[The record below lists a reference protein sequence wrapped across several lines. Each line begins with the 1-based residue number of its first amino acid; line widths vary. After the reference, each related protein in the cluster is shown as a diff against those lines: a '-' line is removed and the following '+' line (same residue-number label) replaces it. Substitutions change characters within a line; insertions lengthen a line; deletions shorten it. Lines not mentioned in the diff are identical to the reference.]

1 MSVSRDGPN
10 RDQELKTYIGQREA
24 EERKSQT
31 MSLRVEAYQLG
42 LAQVRSLTPSDEPS
56 QSQKK
61 YFLWAM
67 INVDPERCTEE
78 ARSMLRAGQGLTRA
92 PAQVLKMYKNG
103 RVREFLTS
111 AASDAIFVQA
121 ILEGQEMSRCSSM
134 SLASALLL
142 QDLSGPHVA
151 AIHYFCGAHNNAQ
164 DSLSG
169 GTGIARVLIGQ
180 LLCIREFDFTF
191 LHAEW
196 RAALDQGNQLAL
208 FALFEPLI
216 AQLQVT
222 TLFCVIDAITLFE
235 GNTWKD
241 DPPDVLISELIRV
254 ATQCRTFVHL
264 KLLVTSSSRSRI
276 VGPQF
281 QQGGHR
287 GLVRL
292 QLGGEEAEVSM
303 KAVKLEVAKNR
314 VRLSPSPGHSPR
326 LLRPLSP
333 RHVMSYP

>member
-1 MSVSRDGPN
+1 
-10 RDQELKTYIGQREA
+10 
-24 EERKSQT
+24 
-31 MSLRVEAYQLG
+31 MSLRVENYQLG

-56 QSQKK
+56 QHQKK
-61 YFLWAM
+61 YFLWSI

-78 ARSMLRAGQGLTRA
+78 AKSMLRAGQDLSRA

-103 RVREFLTS
+103 RVREFLTT

-121 ILEGQEMSRCSSM
+121 IIDGQEMSRCSSM
-134 SLASALLL
+134 SLASVMLL

-169 GTGIARVLIGQ
+169 GIGIARVLIGQ
-180 LLCIREFDFTF
+180 LLCIQEFDFTF

-196 RAALDQGNQLAL
+196 RTALSKQNQDAL
-208 FALFEPLI
+208 FALFEELI
-216 AQLQVT
+216 AQLHVT

-241 DPPDVLISELIRV
+241 DPPDALVSALIRV
-254 ATQCRTFVHL
+254 ATQCRTDVHL

-287 GLVRL
+287 GLVKL
-292 QLGGEEAEVSM
+292 QLDDGESEVSIR
-303 KAVKLEVAKNR
+303 AVRLEVAKNR
-314 VRLSPSPGHSPR
+314 MRLSPSPGRSPR
-326 LLRPLSP
+326 PSRPVSP